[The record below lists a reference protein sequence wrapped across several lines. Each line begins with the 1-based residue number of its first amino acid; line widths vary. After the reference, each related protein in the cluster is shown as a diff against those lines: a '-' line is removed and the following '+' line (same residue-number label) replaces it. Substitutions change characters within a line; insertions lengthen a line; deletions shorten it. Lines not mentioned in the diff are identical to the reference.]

1 MSNIEAT
8 RVMGAVSPSPDRTM
22 VVPGGGMPTQMG
34 GDPMRT
40 QMGGTTSCPVCKSVT
55 PLMEPYCGDCGF
67 LLTSAPP
74 EETEM
79 PPLEASPAELID
91 LVDGRRLRLNNGVN
105 SVGRQGTD
113 VLITDA
119 TISRNH
125 ARITLENGVVTVE
138 DLGSSN
144 GTKVGDLRL
153 SANQPAVAPTGTVLK
168 FGNWQGRLE
177 IGGAAASGDKTV
189 VVSDRTMVGMPPTD
203 DRTLVG
209 TPPIGAD
216 AVPAHSVGADAVS
229 APDAPE
235 VEATGPVVAMLH
247 NEQGPSPDIA
257 ITPVAITIGRRAG
270 NTLVFLNDAY
280 ISGKHAEITID
291 ATGTYLTDTGS
302 TNGTFVNGQRLVAQ
316 ERQLL
321 LEGDEVQLG
330 QTRYRFTPV
339 AIVEAAET
347 AADVYAEGA
356 GLETSVAATAPI
368 RSLPQSSTGPN
379 SCAAGGSMNPPCRA
393 ACRCSSLRQKPTW
406 GRCAKTTR
414 TSSSSMSRKPPASWR
429 RAAVSMPSPTASAA
443 RRRVRSPAK
452 RC

>member
-8 RVMGAVSPSPDRTM
+8 RVMGAVAPSPDRTM

-74 EETEM
+74 EETEA
-79 PPLEASPAELID
+79 PPQEAPPGELVD
-91 LVDGRRLRLNNGVN
+91 LTDGRRFRLNNGVN
-105 SVGRQGTD
+105 TLGRQGTD

-125 ARITLENGVVTVE
+125 ARITLEDGVVTVE

-153 SANQPAVAPTGTVLK
+153 SANQPTTAPAGTVLK
-168 FGNWQGRLE
+168 FGNWQARLE
-177 IGGAAASGDKTV
+177 IGGPSAAASDKTV
-189 VVSDRTMVGMPPTD
+189 VVSDRTMVGTPPTD
-203 DRTLVG
+203 DRTIVG
-209 TPPIGAD
+209 TPP
-216 AVPAHSVGADAVS
+216 VGADTVIV
-229 APDAPE
+229 PPLPP
-235 VEATGPVVAMLH
+235 VEAADAGPVVAMLT
-247 NEQGPSPDIA
+247 NEQGPSPDIS
-257 ITPVAITIGRRAG
+257 ITPTMVTIGRRAG
-270 NTLVFLNDAY
+270 NTLVFPNDAY
-280 ISGKHAEITID
+280 ISGKHAEITTD

-339 AIVEAAET
+339 APAAEPPT
-347 AADVYAEGA
+347 AEADVYAEGA
-356 GLETSVAATAPI
+356 GLETSVPAEN
-368 RSLPQSSTGPN
+368 QSE
-379 SCAAGGSMNPPCRA
+379 
-393 ACRCSSLRQKPTW
+393 
-406 GRCAKTTR
+406 
-414 TSSSSMSRKPPASWR
+414 
-429 RAAVSMPSPTASAA
+429 
-443 RRRVRSPAK
+443 
-452 RC
+452 

>member
-8 RVMGAVSPSPDRTM
+8 RVMGAVAPSPDRTM
-22 VVPGGGMPTQMG
+22 VVPAGGLPTQMG

-74 EETEM
+74 EETEL
-79 PPLEASPAELID
+79 PPQEAAPAELID
-91 LVDGRRLRLNNGVN
+91 LADGRRLRLNNGVN
-105 SVGRQGTD
+105 TVGRQGTD
-113 VLITDA
+113 VLIPDA

-153 SANQPAVAPTGTVLK
+153 SANQPATAPSGTVLK

-177 IGGAAASGDKTV
+177 IGGAAAAGDKTV
-189 VVSDRTMVGMPPTD
+189 VVSDKTIVGTPLTD
-203 DRTLVG
+203 DSALVG
-209 TPPIGAD
+209 TPPIGEEA
-216 AVPAHSVGADAVS
+216 AVPTPPSLDA
-229 APDAPE
+229 E
-235 VEATGPVVAMLH
+235 VTGPVVAMLH

-257 ITPVAITIGRRAG
+257 VTEATITIGRRAG
-270 NTLVFLNDAY
+270 NTLVFPNDAY
-280 ISGKHAEITID
+280 ISGKHAEITTD

-302 TNGTFVNGQRLVAQ
+302 TNGTFVNGQRLAAQ

-339 AIVEAAET
+339 AAAVEPSG
-347 AADVYAEGA
+347 ADADLYAEGA
-356 GLETSVAATAPI
+356 GLETSVPAEN
-368 RSLPQSSTGPN
+368 QSE
-379 SCAAGGSMNPPCRA
+379 
-393 ACRCSSLRQKPTW
+393 
-406 GRCAKTTR
+406 
-414 TSSSSMSRKPPASWR
+414 
-429 RAAVSMPSPTASAA
+429 
-443 RRRVRSPAK
+443 
-452 RC
+452 